1 MAKEKTHFVKQ
12 VVEYLYP
19 AKNRVI
25 AAVAFVR
32 TFKQTLTGAGVVGGG
47 GLITVT
53 ANDLALI
60 SWDIVIYTGI
70 ALVLTAFI
78 AGATAFDDVSRNGLN
93 SKYMDA
99 AAVIAP
105 PVVIDAGAVGTAVKG
120 LTESRPFWM
129 VPAPAKAPVIPTEP
143 VTAAPA
149 DKLAA
154 RKASVKAKATA
165 AANKV
170 VENTMKAD
178 QAPAVEIAE

>member
-1 MAKEKTHFVKQ
+1 MAKEKTHFIQQ
-12 VVEYLYP
+12 VIEYLYP

-53 ANDLALI
+53 ANDLAAI
-60 SWDIVIYTGI
+60 NWDIVIYTAI
-70 ALVLTAFI
+70 ALVLTALI
-78 AGATAFDDVSRNGLN
+78 AAAAAFDDVSRNGLN
-93 SKYMDA
+93 SNYMDA

-105 PVVIDAGAVGTAVKG
+105 PVVIDAGAVGATVTG
-120 LTESRPFWM
+120 LQKSRPFWM
-129 VPAPAKAPVIPTEP
+129 VPAPAKAPEVP
-143 VTAAPA
+143 AAPA
-149 DKLAA
+149 TAAKKPAA
-154 RKASVKAKATA
+154 RKSSAKAKATA
-165 AANKV
+165 VANKV

>member
-1 MAKEKTHFVKQ
+1 MAEKTHFVKQ
-12 VVEYLYP
+12 VFEYLYP

-32 TFKQTLTGAGVVGGG
+32 TFKQTLTGAGTVGAG

-60 SWDIVIYTGI
+60 SWDIVIYTAI
-70 ALVLTAFI
+70 ALVLTALI

-105 PVVIDAGAVGTAVKG
+105 PVVIDAAAVGTAVKG
-120 LTESRPFWM
+120 LSESRPFWM
-129 VPAPAKAPVIPTEP
+129 VPAPEKAPVVP
-143 VTAAPA
+143 AAPA
-149 DKLAA
+149 TAAKKAPA
-154 RKASVKAKATA
+154 RKKAATA

-170 VENTMKAD
+170 VENTLKAD

>member
-1 MAKEKTHFVKQ
+1 MAKEKTHFVSQ

-53 ANDLALI
+53 ANDVAAI
-60 SWDIVIYTGI
+60 SWDIVIYTAI

-78 AGATAFDDVSRNGLN
+78 AAAAAFDDVSRNGLN

-105 PVVIDAGAVGTAVKG
+105 PVVIDAGAVGSTVKG
-120 LTESRPFWM
+120 LQESRPFWM
-129 VPAPAKAPVIPTEP
+129 VPAPAKAPVVP
-143 VTAAPA
+143 AAPA
-149 DKLAA
+149 TAAKPA
-154 RKASVKAKATA
+154 RKTSAKAKATA
-165 AANKV
+165 VANKV

-178 QAPAVEIAE
+178 QAPAVEVAE

>member
-1 MAKEKTHFVKQ
+1 MATEKTHFVKQ

-53 ANDLALI
+53 ANDVAAI
-60 SWDIVIYTGI
+60 NWDIVIYTAI

-99 AAVIAP
+99 ANVVAP
-105 PVVIDAGAVGTAVKG
+105 PVVVDAGAVGATVKG
-120 LTESRPFWM
+120 LQESRPFWM
-129 VPAPAKAPVIPTEP
+129 VPAPAEAPK
-143 VTAAPA
+143 TAAAPKA
-149 DKLAA
+149 TA
-154 RKASVKAKATA
+154 RKRSSKAATA

-178 QAPAVEIAE
+178 QAPAVEVQEA

>member
-53 ANDLALI
+53 ANDVAAI
-60 SWDIVIYTGI
+60 NWDIVIYTAI
-70 ALVLTAFI
+70 ALVLTALI
-78 AGATAFDDVSRNGLN
+78 AAAAAFDDVSRNGLN

-99 AAVIAP
+99 AAVVPP
-105 PVVIDAGAVGTAVKG
+105 PVVIDAGAVGATVKG
-120 LTESRPFWM
+120 LQESRPFWM
-129 VPAPAKAPVIPTEP
+129 VPAPE
-143 VTAAPA
+143 AAPKA
-149 DKLAA
+149 VAPKATA
-154 RKASVKAKATA
+154 RKRSTKAATA

-170 VENTMKAD
+170 VENTMKVE
-178 QAPAVEIAE
+178 QAPAVEVQEA